1 MVLRGTV
8 LFVLSEQTVLRGTV
22 LFVLSEQTVL
32 RGTVLFVHRFTK
44 HRASSKYVGGSI
56 SGASAYWRG
65 EEV

>member
-1 MVLRGTV
+1 MA
-8 LFVLSEQTVLRGTV
+8 LRGTV